1 VLANVP
7 RPGKDFAGLRHYLME
22 GKQGADKDRNR
33 VAWITTRNLA
43 TADPEIAAKVMTATA
58 ALSVRVERPVYHLI
72 VSWHPDEEPGR
83 GDMDQVAATTL
94 EDVGLAEHQAVIIG
108 HGDTANPHLH
118 MIVNRVHPGT
128 GVAWSTSH
136 DYRRIERSMRRQAEA
151 HGFAFVP
158 GRHTEPERFKERAD
172 EPSEGEYQLL
182 RRKKRE
188 SIPQWSREQSKAL
201 GDRLKPV
208 LEEAQS
214 WREVEEVMDA
224 FGGKLVAK
232 GQGMVVTDYARS
244 GYAKLS
250 SLGSD
255 IRMKNLEERFGET
268 WGEHCARHAGV
279 EVSTSRRFRPVV
291 SEMDVVL
298 GLYRMGLA
306 ERSNVKAVADE
317 GERRRAA
324 APVAVQIE
332 REMRQALKAATGKA
346 PREQRRR
353 EPSGSAHRAARRQ
366 QAGVR
371 GAFHCARY
379 RRGIRLCA
387 VPRSGQ
393 GRSEVFL
400 GSGYA
405 SAGQR

>member
-7 RPGKDFAGLRHYLME
+7 RPGKDFAGLRRYLME
-22 GKQGADKDRNR
+22 GKQGADKDPNR

-353 EPSGSAHRAARRQ
+353 EPSGSAHRAAR
-366 QAGVR
+366 
-371 GAFHCARY
+371 
-379 RRGIRLCA
+379 
-387 VPRSGQ
+387 
-393 GRSEVFL
+393 
-400 GSGYA
+400 
-405 SAGQR
+405 